1 MKLDHAAPV
10 WAGTQT
16 TRRLFPAIIPVVAPA
31 LALLLA
37 FGAAAQGPGLGTA
50 ADERLLLQ
58 EIPSVYAASKYEQK
72 VTEAPSSV
80 SIITADEIKKYGY
93 RTLADILRSVRG
105 LTVTYDRN
113 YSYIGLRGFT
123 RSGDYN
129 ARVLVM
135 VDGHRLND
143 PVYDGVI
150 LGTDFVL
157 DVDLIDRIE
166 IVRGPSSSLYGSN
179 ALFGVINIITR
190 SGRDFQGVEGAASA
204 GSLDTYTG
212 RLSGGYRFQ
221 NGIEPVLSGSFL
233 TSQGQRRLFFP
244 EFVEPAVSD
253 GVVRD
258 RDGDQAYQLFG
269 KGAWRD
275 FTLTAAYNRR
285 TKEIPTA
292 SFGTV
297 FGAREETVDSQ
308 GFIDL
313 AYDHTFGPAWRV
325 SGRLTYD
332 HYYYRGLYPYA
343 AEDRSVVENVD
354 PSLGEAAG
362 GELQVSSTVFNRHRL
377 TLGTDV
383 RYAFHLNQDTYDRDP
398 FFQYLR
404 SREASIH
411 WGIYAQDEVT
421 LPSNLIL
428 NAGLRYDHYDSFG
441 GTTNPRVALIY
452 APWPE
457 TTLKGLYGTAFR
469 APNAYERFYV
479 SPTIKVDPNLGPE
492 KITTYELILE
502 QAIGAHLR
510 GTVVGFYYMLDN
522 IINLV
527 TDPEDG
533 LTVFRNSGSTR
544 AKGAEL
550 ELEGRS
556 ANGVSGRVSYTYQD
570 AEDAGSGRPVPGSA
584 QHLAKVN
591 LIVPLWRDRLFLGLE
606 GQYQS
611 RRPLERGGHL
621 KDFYLANVTL
631 LSVNLPLKGLDLSA
645 SVYNVLDTRY
655 QDPAGAEFRQ
665 AGIEQDGRT
674 FRLKLTYGF

>member
-1 MKLDHAAPV
+1 M
-10 WAGTQT
+10 
-16 TRRLFPAIIPVVAPA
+16 
-31 LALLLA
+31 
-37 FGAAAQGPGLGTA
+37 
-50 ADERLLLQ
+50 
-58 EIPSVYAASKYEQK
+58 
-72 VTEAPSSV
+72 TEAPSSV
-80 SIITADEIKKYGY
+80 SIITAEEIKKYGY
-93 RTLADILRSVRG
+93 RTLADILRSVRS
-105 LTVTYDRN
+105 LTITYDRN
-113 YSYIGLRGFT
+113 YSYVGVRGFT

-129 ARVLVM
+129 ARVLIM

-150 LGTDFVL
+150 MGTDFVL

-190 SGRDFQGVEGAASA
+190 RGRDFQGVEGAGAA

-244 EFVEPAVSD
+244 EFVEPEVSD
-253 GVVRD
+253 GIVRD

-269 KGAWRD
+269 KSAWRD

-308 GFIDL
+308 GFLDL
-313 AYDHTFGPAWRV
+313 AYDHAFGPAWRV
-325 SGRLTYD
+325 SGRLAYD
-332 HYYYRGLYPYA
+332 RYYYRGLYPYLS
-343 AEDRSVVENVD
+343 EDGSSIVENVD
-354 PSLGEAAG
+354 PSLGEAVG
-362 GELQVSSTVFNRHRL
+362 GEIQVSTTVLPRQRL

-383 RYAFHLNQDTYDRDP
+383 RYAFRLDQDNYNQSP
-398 FFQYLR
+398 SMQFLR
-404 SREASIH
+404 SRESSIH

-421 LPSNLIL
+421 LLSNLIL
-428 NAGLRYDHYDSFG
+428 NAGLRYDDYESFG
-441 GTTNPRVALIY
+441 STLNPRLALIY
-452 APWPE
+452 TPWAA

-479 SPTIKVDPNLGPE
+479 SPTSKVDPKLGSE
-492 KITTYELILE
+492 EITTYELILE
-502 QAIGAHLR
+502 QAIGANLR
-510 GTVVGFYYMLDN
+510 GTVGGFYYQLDN

-533 LTVFRNSGSTR
+533 LQVFRNSGDIR
-544 AKGAEL
+544 AKGAEV
-550 ELEGRS
+550 ELEGRW
-556 ANGVSGRVSYTYQD
+556 ANGITGRISYTFQD
-570 AEDAGSGRPVPGSA
+570 AEDAGTGRPAPGA
-584 QHLAKVN
+584 AAHMAKAT
-591 LIVPLWRDRLFLGLE
+591 LILPLWRDRVFLGLE

-611 RRPLERGGHL
+611 RRPLESGGSL
-621 KDFYLANVTL
+621 EDFYVANVTM
-631 LSVNLPLKGLDLSA
+631 LSVNLPVKGLEVSA
-645 SVYNVLDTRY
+645 SLYNIFDTRY
-655 QDPAGAEFRQ
+655 KDPAGTELRQ
-665 AGIEQDGRT
+665 TGIEQDGRT
-674 FRLKLTYGF
+674 FRVKLTYGF